1 MDFTL
6 KTEEFSPTDDQS
18 WLGSRYGVGN
28 TRTINIKLAA
38 LGPAHKL
45 NGWVRSGIP
54 LAIDAQGNAVPL
66 GAANAT
72 DGTQILAGFL
82 FAAVKIPSTP
92 GATLTHGALL
102 DHGRV
107 IAARLPV
114 AVPAAQRTGNIIFQ

>member
-18 WLGSRYGVGN
+18 WLGSRHGLGN
-28 TRTINIKLAA
+28 TRTINIKLSA
-38 LGPAHKL
+38 LGPQHKL

-54 LAIDAQGNAVPL
+54 LAIDANGDAVPL

-72 DGTQILAGFL
+72 DGTQLLAGFL
-82 FAAVKIPSTP
+82 FAAVKIPTRA
-92 GATLTHGALL
+92 GATHTHGALM

-107 IAARLPV
+107 IASRLPV
-114 AVPAAQRTGNIIFQ
+114 AVPSAQRTGLVIFQ